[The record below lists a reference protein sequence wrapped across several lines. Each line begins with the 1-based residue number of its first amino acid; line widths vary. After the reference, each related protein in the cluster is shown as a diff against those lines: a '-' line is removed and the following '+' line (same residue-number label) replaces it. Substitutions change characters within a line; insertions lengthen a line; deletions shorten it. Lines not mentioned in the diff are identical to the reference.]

1 MITVNMVKARNIW
14 RDRLRAE
21 REPLM
26 DKLDKEWSDAERR
39 GDTAKIDA
47 VNARKQALLD
57 APQDPRIDS
66 AATPQDLKLITLP
79 ET

>member
-21 REPLM
+21 RKPRME
-26 DKLDKEWSDAERR
+26 KLDVEYQRADEAGDAAWKA
-39 GDTAKIDA
+39 DVA
-47 VNARKQALLD
+47 NRKQVLRD